1 MKKNDYFLQ
10 NTLSW
15 MFDMVL
21 NISLDYLGYFAMV
34 LKGILEIAWYMPNWL
49 QYSLQTYN
57 FDLIQKSYM
66 EVQHSSKQ
74 KINKG

>member
-34 LKGILEIAWYMPNWL
+34 LEGILEIAWYMPNWL

>member
-34 LKGILEIAWYMPNWL
+34 LKGILEIA
-49 QYSLQTYN
+49 
-57 FDLIQKSYM
+57 
-66 EVQHSSKQ
+66 
-74 KINKG
+74 